1 MANSTRLLA
10 ANGVKIR
17 RHFDNLNSFALEL
30 PGHVVDAL
38 SNFPEVAFI
47 SVDSEVMTLGGHVA
61 HTSGADN
68 VRTMSADGAL
78 DGSGI
83 GIAIVDSGI
92 YSAHTSFTDT
102 QTGQSRIV
110 VNQDF
115 TGEGRTDDPYGHG
128 THVAAAAAG
137 NGIVSKGEYIGIAP
151 RAKIVNLR
159 VLNSKGTGSV
169 SNVLAA
175 FNWLMAN
182 AATYNVRVVN
192 LSIGMPAINSYKFDP
207 LCVAARA
214 LVDRGIVVVAAAGN
228 NGKNS
233 RRPKSLWPGSFT
245 R

>member
-1 MANSTRLLA
+1 ML
-10 ANGVKIR
+10 
-17 RHFDNLNSFALEL
+17 
-30 PGHVVDAL
+30 
-38 SNFPEVAFI
+38 FPRSPKSHFI
-47 SVDSEVMTLGGHVA
+47 SLDSEVMTLGGHVA

-68 VRTMSADGAL
+68 VRSMSTDGAL
-78 DGSGI
+78 DGNGI

-92 YSAHTSFTDT
+92 YGAHTSFTDT

-151 RAKIVNLR
+151 RAKILNLR

-182 AATYNVRVVN
+182 ASDLQR
-192 LSIGMPAINSYKFDP
+192 SRSESQH
-207 LCVAARA
+207 RH
-214 LVDRGIVVVAAAGN
+214 AGN
-228 NGKNS
+228 Q
-233 RRPKSLWPGSFT
+233 LLQI
-245 R
+245 